1 MLSSNNLKVFVEE
14 AWFLHHPQLHFLFVF
29 PKERE
34 LFGVVAGEVQLS
46 HFNLTKQMEDN
57 LGSTKPENNKFGDF
71 NSLYLNNVTFGCHWN
86 GGEEERVEEEN

>member
-1 MLSSNNLKVFVEE
+1 MVSSIFLSHPTMLSSNNLKVFVEE

-46 HFNLTKQMEDN
+46 HYNLREQMEGN
-57 LGSTKPENNKFGDF
+57 LGSTTPENDKFG
-71 NSLYLNNVTFGCHWN
+71 
-86 GGEEERVEEEN
+86 